1 VSATVEEVVLARMDS
16 PLGPML
22 LAHLGTALIG
32 LEFEDQAQRLHA
44 ALGRRFPAHGRRAGA
59 PEMKTRHCVE
69 AYFDGEPGSLEAVS
83 VRLAGTVFQ
92 RQVWQALRQIPV
104 GETRS
109 YAGLARLIGAPRAVR
124 AVGRANGL
132 NPVSLVVPCH
142 RLVGSDGSLT
152 GYAGGLAR
160 KRWLLQHEGAMA

>member
-1 VSATVEEVVLARMDS
+1 VSATVGEVVLARMDS
-16 PLGPML
+16 PLGAMV

-32 LEFEDQAQRLHA
+32 LEFEDQAHRLHA

-59 PEMKTRHCVE
+59 PEEATRRCVE
-69 AYFDGEPGSLEAVS
+69 AYFDGVPCSLEAIS

-92 RQVWQALRQIPV
+92 RQVWEALRRIPV

-109 YAGLARLIGAPRAVR
+109 YAGLARFIGAPRAVR

-142 RLVGSDGSLT
+142 RLIGSDGSLT
-152 GYAGGLAR
+152 GYAGGLGR
-160 KRWLLQHEGAMA
+160 KRWLLEHEGSMV